1 MNQASALSRQL
12 TKLLCGLAI
21 AGLAGCAI
29 KTPPRPA
36 APERFSLER
45 PDEQLKVSRS
55 GRFILSARLQTS
67 EQARGG
73 QGRFEWLQLVSPT
86 SPAVDRNERQI
97 LIWLGPLGQTLGS
110 IERRLVERQAGLVL
124 KEKKVDEHLHVFDAD
139 GRLLGARQQSSLA
152 QMLLGESALGMGEA
166 EIQAL
171 MRSVMISIES
181 MANITSGSR
190 EFQFRVQQLDITLRA
205 VLDPT

>member
-1 MNQASALSRQL
+1 MNQAPALLQQL

-21 AGLAGCAI
+21 AALAGCAI
-29 KTPPRPA
+29 KSPPRPA

-55 GRFILSARLQTS
+55 GRFILSARLQAS
-67 EQARGG
+67 EQTRGG

-86 SPAVDRNERQI
+86 GPTVDRSERQI

-110 IERRLVERQAGLVL
+110 IERRLVERQAGLLL
-124 KEKKVDEHLHVFDAD
+124 KEKKIDESLHAFDAD

-152 QMLLGESALGMGEA
+152 HALLGESASVMGDA

-171 MRSVMISIES
+171 MRSLMLSIES
-181 MANITSGSR
+181 IASSSSGSR
-190 EFQFRVQQLDITLRA
+190 EFQFRVQQLDIMLRA
-205 VLDPT
+205 VLDPI

>member
-1 MNQASALSRQL
+1 MNQAPASLHQL

-29 KTPPRPA
+29 ESPPRPV
-36 APERFSLER
+36 APERLSLEQQ
-45 PDEQLKVSRS
+45 DEQIKVSRS
-55 GRFILSARLQTS
+55 GRFILSARLQAS
-67 EQARGG
+67 EQQRGG

-86 SPAVDRNERQI
+86 APAIDRNERQV

-124 KEKKVDEHLHVFDAD
+124 KEKKVDEHLHAFDAD
-139 GRLLGARQQSSLA
+139 GRLLGARQQSGLA
-152 QMLLGESALGMGEA
+152 QVLLGESASVMGDA

-171 MRSVMISIES
+171 MRSLMISMES
-181 MANITSGSR
+181 VANAASGSR
-190 EFQFRVQQLDITLRA
+190 EFQFRVQQLDVTLRA
-205 VLDPT
+205 VLDPI

>member
-1 MNQASALSRQL
+1 MNQATALSRQL
-12 TKLLCGLAI
+12 IKLLCGLAI
-21 AGLAGCAI
+21 ASLAGCAI
-29 KTPPRPA
+29 KPPPRPA

-86 SPAVDRNERQI
+86 SPAVDRSERQI

-124 KEKKVDEHLHVFDAD
+124 KEKKVDEHLHAFDAD
-139 GRLLGARQQSSLA
+139 GRLLGARQQSGLA
-152 QMLLGESALGMGEA
+152 QVLLGESASVMGDA

-171 MRSVMISIES
+171 MRSLMISMES
-181 MANITSGSR
+181 VANAASGSR
-190 EFQFRVQQLDITLRA
+190 EFQFRVQQLDVTLRA
-205 VLDPT
+205 VLDPI

>member
-1 MNQASALSRQL
+1 MNQAPASLHHL

-29 KTPPRPA
+29 ESPPRPV
-36 APERFSLER
+36 APERLSLEQQ
-45 PDEQLKVSRS
+45 DEQLKVSRS
-55 GRFILSARLQTS
+55 GRFILSARLQAS
-67 EQARGG
+67 EQQRGG

-86 SPAVDRNERQI
+86 APAIDRNERQV

-110 IERRLVERQAGLVL
+110 IERRLVEQQAGRVL
-124 KEKKVDEHLHVFDAD
+124 KETRVDEYLHAFDAD
-139 GRLLGARQQSSLA
+139 GRLLSAQQQSSLA
-152 QMLLGESALGMGEA
+152 QMLLGESALVLGDA
-166 EIQAL
+166 EI
-171 MRSVMISIES
+171 RSLLRSLMISIES
-181 MANITSGSR
+181 MANVTSGAR